1 MESLEEQYLQSHRQ
15 RHTEELMD
23 FLRIPSISMDPQ
35 FNLSLRE
42 AATFLEEA
50 CSRAGLEHVQ
60 QVETTGAPLV
70 YADWL
75 HVPGAPTVLVYG
87 HYDVQPPGLP
97 EHWTSP
103 AFTPEI
109 REGRLYARGASDD
122 KGQLFLHLKAVE
134 AVLHLRGCLAFNV
147 KMLIEG
153 EEEIGSPALQGLLR
167 GQSDAKLRDR
177 KNLSELTVG
186 LHNRV
191 DLQADVVLISDT
203 PFLFADQPAL
213 CMGVRGLCGLDV
225 EVLGPTLPLHS
236 GGYGGLVQNPIHALA
251 TMLASL
257 YTAEGYVAVPGFYDG
272 LFPLA
277 EVESTVLSQ
286 LSPAEGDLASQLGV
300 PALFGEPGYSPL
312 ERLWARPTL
321 DVNAFCGGDCQGS
334 VRTLIPRS
342 ARATI
347 TCRLGVGQDPTR
359 IADALWRHLERITP
373 QGVRLQMARLDEARA
388 WAANPQHPVYAHAAR
403 ALAVGFRK
411 SPTLIRMGG
420 SIPVVSEFVDA
431 LSAPVV
437 LLGFGLPTD
446 NIHAEDEHL
455 SMVQFDGGLRTLLHY
470 YQTELPAKSKLGE
483 INDARTPNA

>member
-1 MESLEEQYLQSHRQ
+1 MHLSYHTLIDNIMESITNRGCPERGQNSLTNCHIVVQNVST
-15 RHTEELMD
+15 HTENV
-23 FLRIPSISMDPQ
+23 RH
-35 FNLSLRE
+35 E

-50 CSRAGLEHVQ
+50 CSRVGLEHVQ
-60 QVETTGAPLV
+60 QLETTGAPLV

-97 EHWTSP
+97 ENWTSP
-103 AFTPEI
+103 AFAPEI

-167 GQSDAKLRDR
+167 GLSDAKLRDH
-177 KNLSELTVG
+177 KNLFELTVG

-213 CMGVRGLCGLDV
+213 CMGVRGLCGLAV

-257 YTAEGYVAVPGFYDG
+257 YTSEGHVAVPGFYDG
-272 LFPLA
+272 LFP
-277 EVESTVLSQ
+277 
-286 LSPAEGDLASQLGV
+286 
-300 PALFGEPGYSPL
+300 F
-312 ERLWARPTL
+312 
-321 DVNAFCGGDCQGS
+321 DVNAFCGGDCQGT

-359 IADALWRHLERITP
+359 IADALWRHLEQIAP
-373 QGVRLQMARLDEARA
+373 QGPCICSNFK
-388 WAANPQHPVYAHAAR
+388 WYPPY
-403 ALAVGFRK
+403 
-411 SPTLIRMGG
+411 T
-420 SIPVVSEFVDA
+420 
-431 LSAPVV
+431 
-437 LLGFGLPTD
+437 
-446 NIHAEDEHL
+446 
-455 SMVQFDGGLRTLLHY
+455 
-470 YQTELPAKSKLGE
+470 
-483 INDARTPNA
+483 